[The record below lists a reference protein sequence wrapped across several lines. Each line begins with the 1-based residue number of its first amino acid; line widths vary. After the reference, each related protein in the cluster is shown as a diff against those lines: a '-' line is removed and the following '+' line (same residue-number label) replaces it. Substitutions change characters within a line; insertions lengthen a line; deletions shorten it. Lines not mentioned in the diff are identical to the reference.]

1 MTALHVKD
9 DMKKIIR
16 FTAAWC
22 QPCKM
27 MAMQL
32 ENMKCSIPIEVV
44 DIDVDPEIAIEYAV
58 RSVPTLVMM
67 DAGQIIKKLVGL
79 KTPTELGRWIND

>member
-1 MTALHVKD
+1 MAL
-9 DMKKIIR
+9 
-16 FTAAWC
+16 
-22 QPCKM
+22 
-27 MAMQL
+27 QL
-32 ENMKCSIPIEVV
+32 ENIKSEIPIEVV

-67 DAGQIIKKLVGL
+67 DDGQIIKKLVGV